1 MNVPVNVQ
9 DTRHNLSVADGNST
23 EEGDSVSGGRNPA
36 MTGVGCYKNY
46 KHSAGSRKR
55 VNSQNESF
63 SQPMGASLDTEA
75 APPYSPS
82 MQHHNM
88 ALDMDANEEQQLI
101 MQETPHHEPPVMMAT
116 RAYYDCDCNFAPHS
130 PYYMPQNAPCLHYD
144 DQLPHYTELS
154 HQLSRSNHITT
165 NFQSPQECHTECIP
179 LRSKSV

>member
-1 MNVPVNVQ
+1 M
-9 DTRHNLSVADGNST
+9 RHNLSVADGNST

-63 SQPMGASLDTEA
+63 TQPMMGTSLDAEA

-88 ALDMDANEEQQLI
+88 AIDMDANEEQQLI

-116 RAYYDCDCNFAPHS
+116 RAVCDSALFNSRAPR
-130 PYYMPQNAPCLHYD
+130 LHFHPPFH
-144 DQLPHYTELS
+144 LLSFPVFLLLHHPPISSMLLIELAYV
-154 HQLSRSNHITT
+154 IV
-165 NFQSPQECHTECIP
+165 P
-179 LRSKSV
+179 LTGFKFILAFI